1 MPKVPNM
8 IESEAVE
15 ESVDM
20 MNTKCVL
27 MAKKGKHAEAIACYD
42 DMIRTF
48 GPSYGLANYM
58 KGAILVGKG
67 EYDKARVCFIESAK
81 ISPDNAD
88 TKMGIAFCDARTNRK
103 AEAVKNMNEA
113 LELAPN
119 EIKILIT
126 AALLSCELG
135 DSKKSEE
142 LMKMASKINPYT
154 TYNHIEIAVNGF
166 LSNPALSASQKKEIE
181 SLLSKARDFIKDMKA
196 KEKTESKKK

>member
-67 EYDKARVCFIESAK
+67 EYERARACFIESEK
-81 ISPDNAD
+81 IAPDNAD
-88 TKMGIAFCDARTNRK
+88 TKMGLAFCAARTNRK

-113 LELAPN
+113 LELVPG
-119 EIKILIT
+119 EVKILIT
-126 AALLSCELG
+126 AALLSFELG
-135 DSKKSEE
+135 DSKKGEE
-142 LMKMASKINPYT
+142 MIKKAFKISPYT
-154 TYNHIEIAVNGF
+154 AFNYMEAASNGF
-166 LSNPALSASQKKEIE
+166 LSNPALNASQKKEIE
-181 SLLSKARDFIKDMKA
+181 SLLSKSRDIIKEMKA
-196 KEKTESKKK
+196 KSKKK